1 MSRDY
6 KNRGRGS
13 RVVKKPPSAIA
24 GWKWVAIAGIIVAFG
39 VFLFSLKDNK
49 TDQAAVPQPVL
60 NTTTPNIQTTQA
72 KPAAQKPKPV
82 EEKKAEEPHF
92 DFYTI
97 LPAKEVVIPE
107 YEIKTRVREERVGKA
122 KESKYTLQAGSF
134 RDFGDADRLRAK
146 LALMGLVARVEKAK
160 VGDVIWNRVKLGP
173 YEQMTSVT
181 TIKDRLKK
189 NGIDA
194 MVTEGGR

>member
-6 KNRGRGS
+6 KNRGRG
-13 RVVKKPPSAIA
+13 RVVKKAPSAIA
-24 GWKWVAIAGIIVAFG
+24 GWKWVAIAGIIGAFAI
-39 VFLFSLKDNK
+39 FLFSLKDNK
-49 TDQAAVPQPVL
+49 TDQTAEQPAL
-60 NTTTPNIQTTQA
+60 NTAEPKTQIAQT